1 MELLRRIDRGI
12 YRGEAFLAT
21 AVLLGMIVV
30 AALQAGLR
38 NLTNLGVS
46 WANEA
51 LSNFTWADQFLQK
64 GTLWIAFLGASL
76 AVSSNKHI
84 AIDIIARLSGPK
96 TRAVLVGI
104 TSIAAGIICIAFARV
119 FYMSIVNIAADI
131 PLTYEILLPDGG
143 RAHLCDA
150 PAAVI
155 ADQGLSRPGIFCS
168 VRSFLGLFSAAPA
181 TPENGM
187 QMIIPPAL
195 LIMAVRFLLKGG
207 GAFLSLR
214 DGGLPDPDA
223 TPAILEGAEAVHAET
238 DDSQATSEKA
248 EEA

>member
-1 MELLRRIDRGI
+1 MELFRRIDRGVS
-12 YRGEAFLAT
+12 RGEAFLAT

-51 LSNFTWADQFLQK
+51 LANFAWADQFLQK

-84 AIDIIARLSGPK
+84 AIDIVARLSGPK
-96 TRAVLVGI
+96 TRAILVGI

-131 PLTYEILLPDGG
+131 PLAYEILLPDGG
-143 RAHLCDA
+143 RAHLCDV
-150 PAAVI
+150 PGAVL
-155 ADQGLSRPGIFCS
+155 AEQGLSRPSLFCG

-195 LIMAVRFLLKGG
+195 LLMAIRFLIRGVL
-207 GAFLSLR
+207 AFVSLR
-214 DGGLPDPDA
+214 SGGLPDPDSDA
-223 TPAILEGAEAVHAET
+223 ALGRTPGEAAEVDAAAPT
-238 DDSQATSEKA
+238 TK
-248 EEA
+248 EED

>member
-12 YRGEAFLAT
+12 SRGEAFLAT

-51 LSNFTWADQFLQK
+51 LANFAWADQFLQK
-64 GTLWIAFLGASL
+64 GTLWVAFLGASL

-84 AIDIIARLSGPK
+84 AIDILARLSGRK
-96 TRAVLVGI
+96 TRAVIVGI
-104 TSIAAGIICIAFARV
+104 TSIAAGIVCIAFARV
-119 FYMSIVNIAADI
+119 FFMSIMNIASDI
-131 PLTYEILLPDGG
+131 PLSYEILLPDGG

-150 PAAVI
+150 PAAVL
-155 ADQGLSRPGIFCS
+155 AEQGLSRPGLFCGIRNFLAIFD
-168 VRSFLGLFSAAPA
+168 AAPA

-195 LIMAVRFLLKGG
+195 LLMAVRFLFKGV

-214 DGGLPDPDA
+214 NGGLPDPDDA
-223 TPAILEGAEAVHAET
+223 PVGVQAEASAAPASANKT
-238 DDSQATSEKA
+238 
-248 EEA
+248 EES